1 MCDFRQ
7 YRIVHYEYRFINTA
21 YPVLQESMNSTDNNG
36 QPNQDSTPDLVPS
49 SDQIYKYLMFG
60 LSLPERTVRSTAA
73 MVGGAI
79 DQSANLLVPQAFRD
93 SKTYNTFVKQML
105 DVVANDVGGVGADSK
120 AEEAKPDSGKEEDAD
135 VEGYVAKK
143 AVSTFIDL
151 AGMATMHV
159 SPLTVL
165 AIVSD
170 VAYGSK
176 TYLNELTQELVNE
189 GVIDEQSVINNA
201 ADLLD
206 AIGSASSQ
214 TADALDQPPLSVD
227 GLRETILQTQAAVA
241 DIDPALL
248 IPQSEI
254 ESLWDDMQGM
264 ATREHVNLFE
274 ISSAMT
280 MYTLE
285 QVNTVSKGALT
296 TIRVTGDLV
305 DRHLF
310 EHYRQ
315 GLEEINQQGI
325 YAMVAQTSQPYL
337 DAVWYNF
344 AQDRPTITEDIVS
357 GKMAGRVWDS
367 VSNSVKG
374 WMADEDESGDSP
386 SE

>member
-1 MCDFRQ
+1 MSSNPDD
-7 YRIVHYEYRFINTA
+7 NT
-21 YPVLQESMNSTDNNG
+21 
-36 QPNQDSTPDLVPS
+36 TPDSVPS
-49 SDQIYKYLMFG
+49 VDQVYKYLMFG

-105 DVVANDVGGVGADSK
+105 DVMANDVGGVGADA
-120 AEEAKPDSGKEEDAD
+120 AETENGAEAG
-135 VEGYVAKK
+135 EGEGPEIEQFVAKK
-143 AVSTFIDL
+143 AVSSFIDL

-176 TYLNELTQELVNE
+176 TYLDELTEELVKE
-189 GVIDEQSVINNA
+189 GVIDDQSVINNA

-206 AIGSASSQ
+206 AIGNASSQ
-214 TADALDQPPLSVD
+214 TADALDLPPMSVE
-227 GLRETILQTQAAVA
+227 GLRETIQQTQAAVA

-254 ESLWDDMQGM
+254 ESLWDDMQAM
-264 ATREHVNLFE
+264 ATRQDVNVFE

-310 EHYRQ
+310 DHYRQ
-315 GLEEINQQGI
+315 GLEQINEQGI

-344 AQDRPTITEDIVS
+344 SEDRPTITEDFVS
-357 GKMAGRVWDS
+357 GKMVGQVWS
-367 VSNSVKG
+367 SVKG
-374 WMADEDESGDSP
+374 WLVKDEDGEAS

>member
-1 MCDFRQ
+1 
-7 YRIVHYEYRFINTA
+7 
-21 YPVLQESMNSTDNNG
+21 MNSTDDNSQPKNN
-36 QPNQDSTPDLVPS
+36 STPVSEPS

-60 LSLPERTVRSTAA
+60 LSLPERAARSTAA

-93 SKTYNTFVKQML
+93 SKTYNTFVRQML

-120 AEEAKPDSGKEEDAD
+120 ADNAPAVSAGPEGKEENEAD

-176 TYLNELTQELVNE
+176 TYLDELTQELIKE
-189 GVIDEQSVINNA
+189 GVVDDQSVINNA

-214 TADALDQPPLSVD
+214 TADALDAPPLSID
-227 GLRETILQTQAAVA
+227 GLRETILQTQEAVA
-241 DIDPALL
+241 NIDPALL

-264 ATREHVNLFE
+264 ATREDVNLFE

-315 GLEEINQQGI
+315 GLEEINKQGI

-344 AQDRPTITEDIVS
+344 AHDRPTITEDIVS
-357 GKMAGRVWDS
+357 GEMAGRVWDS

-374 WMADEDESGDSP
+374 WFGEEDESEKP
-386 SE
+386 SGE

>member
-1 MCDFRQ
+1 MSSNQ
-7 YRIVHYEYRFINTA
+7 KNQ
-21 YPVLQESMNSTDNNG
+21 PNSTNNG
-36 QPNQDSTPDLVPS
+36 NSNSTPNVAPS
-49 SDQIYKYLMFG
+49 VDQVYKYLMFG
-60 LSLPERTVRSTAA
+60 LSLPERTIRGTAA

-105 DVVANDVGGVGADSK
+105 DVMANDIGGVGADSK
-120 AEEAKPDSGKEEDAD
+120 TEEQNAPTQTDSGEQEDGEDPEVEE
-135 VEGYVAKK
+135 YVAKK

-159 SPLTVL
+159 SPLTIL
-165 AIVSD
+165 AILSD

-176 TYLNELTQELVNE
+176 TYLDELTQELKTE
-189 GVIDEQSVINNA
+189 GVIDDQSVITNA
-201 ADLLD
+201 SDLLD

-214 TADALDQPPLSVD
+214 TADAFDLPPLSVE

-254 ESLWDDMQGM
+254 QSLWEDMQAM
-264 ATREHVNLFE
+264 AAHENVNVFE

-296 TIRVTGDLV
+296 TIRVTGNLV

-315 GLEEINQQGI
+315 GLQQINEQGI
-325 YAMVAQTSQPYL
+325 YAMVANTSQPYL
-337 DAVWYNF
+337 DALWYNF
-344 AQDRPTITEDIVS
+344 SEDRPTITEDIVS
-357 GKMAGRVWDS
+357 GKMVGQVW
-367 VSNSVKG
+367 NSVKG
-374 WMADEDESGDSP
+374 WLVEGEKDQGTDKES
-386 SE
+386 